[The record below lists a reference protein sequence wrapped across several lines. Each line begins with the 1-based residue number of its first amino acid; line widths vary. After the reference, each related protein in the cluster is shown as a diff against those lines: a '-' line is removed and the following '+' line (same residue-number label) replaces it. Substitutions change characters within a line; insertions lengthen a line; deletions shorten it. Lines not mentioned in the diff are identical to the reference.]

1 MTRQKQLAITERQFE
16 VLDLLWE
23 HGPMT
28 VRELRNRMPHKA
40 DLPYTTV
47 LGLLQV
53 MERAGLVAHEVEQQT
68 HRYRPLLSRRQGTSD
83 LLTDFVRRFFR
94 GAAEKLVLGLVD
106 ARQLSVE
113 DLRDLEAQLAAGTGS
128 PPATTSPAPSR
139 SGKTKPRRRKL

>member
-1 MTRQKQLAITERQFE
+1 MGRRKQLAISERQFE

-28 VRELRNRMPHKA
+28 VREIRERLPRSA

-53 MERAGLVAHEVEQQT
+53 MEREGLVLHEQENQS
-68 HRYRPLLSRRQGTSD
+68 HRFRPILSRHEGTSQ

-94 GAAEKLVLGLVD
+94 GAAGRLVLGLVD
-106 ARQLSVE
+106 ARQLSAE
-113 DLRDLEAQLAAGTGS
+113 DLRDLEAQLAAKSSG
-128 PPATTSPAPSR
+128 R
-139 SGKTKPRRRKL
+139 SGKQFAPDTPATSRRRRRKKR